1 MGVTLDH
8 VGVPAA
14 DPEAAAR
21 FLADVLGTGVVAPA
35 GPDGDM
41 FNLSVGQRALTYVR
55 APVRD
60 GHHIALRVDE
70 QVFSGAIARLRERG
84 LRFGNDPA
92 DPSNGQTADPL
103 GGAGRIYFVDPDGHL
118 FELILPAS

>member
-1 MGVTLDH
+1 
-8 VGVPAA
+8 
-14 DPEAAAR
+14 
-21 FLADVLGTGVVAPA
+21 
-35 GPDGDM
+35 
-41 FNLSVGQRALTYVR
+41 
-55 APVRD
+55 
-60 GHHIALRVDE
+60 VDE